1 MEGGL
6 KPYKVPVQPL
16 TPILWFNIAILID
29 IQWQVIIFSSLVF
42 GWSFTML
49 ISAGTFTL
57 AALLVSL
64 LCCTLVSASPFVS
77 PDRIFGLE
85 RRQEDITI
93 GNVATEDETDDE
105 IAADG
110 TGAMRSEQIANFK
123 QPS

>member
-1 MEGGL
+1 
-6 KPYKVPVQPL
+6 
-16 TPILWFNIAILID
+16 
-29 IQWQVIIFSSLVF
+29 
-42 GWSFTML
+42 ML